1 MTGEFRKRS
10 LAAPIYL
17 PSLLI
22 TGAEGALLPIL
33 PVTAVSYGFS
43 LAEAGIVA
51 AVLMIGTLVFE
62 VPASYLTNRIGER
75 STMLIGS
82 GLGVIAGV
90 LAFLNLGYF
99 TLLIAALLFG
109 AGHAYFGLARHSVL
123 AELVPPEHRPKSMSL
138 LGGMFR
144 GGMAIG
150 PIISAAFI
158 ALYGVQSG
166 YLAVALMCLLAGIS
180 VFSVPVQRLTTPP
193 SGLGGNVRQVAK
205 KHAKQLA
212 TLGVASA
219 IINAGRTIRMV
230 GLPLLAIELAID
242 PAQTSFI
249 FGVTGFLDFALFYLS
264 GIVMDKFGKFWAS
277 VPTLL
282 ALGITYFFS
291 FLVVDTTAFW
301 IMAAVTALANAMS
314 AGINMILGADM
325 APVGS
330 RSEFLAAYRILTSGG
345 VAIAPV
351 MISGLT
357 AAVGV
362 ASALATT
369 GLLNFVG
376 AYLFWRYLPIYAP
389 DKRKIS

>member
-1 MTGEFRKRS
+1 MTDNFRKRS

-75 STMLIGS
+75 STMLIGA

-99 TLLIAALLFG
+99 SLLVAALLFG

-123 AELVPPEHRPKSMSL
+123 AELVPAEHRPKSMSL

-150 PIISAAFI
+150 PIISSAFI

-166 YLAVALMCLLAGIS
+166 YL
-180 VFSVPVQRLTTPP
+180 PWWQRKT
-193 SGLGGNVRQVAK
+193 SGKKVCETASYLGGCFSHHQRWQNDSNGWF
-205 KHAKQLA
+205 A
-212 TLGVASA
+212 TISY
-219 IINAGRTIRMV
+219 RTC
-230 GLPLLAIELAID
+230 A
-242 PAQTSFI
+242 
-249 FGVTGFLDFALFYLS
+249 
-264 GIVMDKFGKFWAS
+264 
-277 VPTLL
+277 
-282 ALGITYFFS
+282 
-291 FLVVDTTAFW
+291 
-301 IMAAVTALANAMS
+301 
-314 AGINMILGADM
+314 
-325 APVGS
+325 
-330 RSEFLAAYRILTSGG
+330 
-345 VAIAPV
+345 
-351 MISGLT
+351 
-357 AAVGV
+357 
-362 ASALATT
+362 
-369 GLLNFVG
+369 
-376 AYLFWRYLPIYAP
+376 
-389 DKRKIS
+389 